1 METFAPQAS
10 QAGVERHGECLIP
23 ENLAAAPHGVWFA
36 PQRTRPAAARWSW
49 FFTVQRSFAPI
60 CPGLRGLRAT
70 GITFSVLMLLHCVGG
85 CGIEPSDPPTIQSW
99 QQSLEKYVWDRG
111 NGDPN
116 VLADLSWDDVHRGFA
131 VIGDPLPERSVDQ
144 IGLLVAH
151 RTFHGK
157 PYFIFLLASV
167 RHQELKGL
175 RAVALRVEGD
185 AFHWATGDDDPK
197 ALALYQSWSDADR
210 ARDPSIKLKPPPF
223 PADDRSFAVTIEEER
238 FAIRH
243 HESGAQWRVQ
253 PAAPAVITDSRPAKS

>member
-1 METFAPQAS
+1 MKDRHCANRSVFPGMETFAPQAS
-10 QAGVERHGECLIP
+10 RVGAER
-23 ENLAAAPHGVWFA
+23 
-36 PQRTRPAAARWSW
+36 RSW
-49 FFTVQRSFAPI
+49 FFGIHKSLAPLY
-60 CPGLRGLRAT
+60 PGLRGFQAI
-70 GITFSVLMLLHCVGG
+70 GITFSVLTLLLCVGG

-131 VIGDPLPERSVDQ
+131 VIGDSLPERSVDQ

-157 PYFIFLLASV
+157 PYFVFLLASV
-167 RHQELKGL
+167 RYQELKGL

-185 AFHWATGDDDPK
+185 AFHWAIGDDDPK

-210 ARDPSIKLKPPPF
+210 ARDLSPGPKPPPF
-223 PADDRSFAVTIEEER
+223 PADDTSFAVTIEEDR
-238 FAIRH
+238 FVIRH

-253 PAAPAVITDSRPAKS
+253 PASPVVITDSHPAKS